1 MNPFGRDIVKAWGRL
16 GPQFLPFA
24 DAATP
29 ELPLGRL
36 LRLSLFQISVGMA
49 TVLLTGTLNRVMI
62 VELSV
67 PAWLVGLMVSL
78 PLLFAPFRALIGHRS
93 DTHRSAFGWRRVPFI
108 WYGTA
113 SQFGGLAI
121 MPFALLVLTDA
132 PDAPAWIGPAAAAAA
147 FFFVGVGIHT
157 TQTAG
162 LALASDLAPVH
173 ARPRVVALL
182 YSALLAGMFVAAI
195 VFSFLL
201 SNFSPLRL
209 IQVIQGAAAVS
220 VVLNFIATWKQE
232 ARRTRS
238 PQEKR
243 ELERPFSESWAAFRR
258 DPRATRLL
266 VTVAL
271 GTLGFSMQDIILE
284 PYGGQILGLTVGATT
299 LLTAMMTG
307 GTLFGLA
314 IAARAL
320 AGGFDPHRLAGTGV
334 MIGIVGFSL
343 VIFSSPFESAGLF
356 RVGTTLV
363 GLGGGLFAVSVL
375 VAAMDLAA
383 KSDSGIALGAWGAVQ
398 ATAAGFGLFLG
409 GALRDLLQRLAAEGA
424 LGETL
429 SSPITGYSVVY
440 HLEILVLFASLVALG
455 PLVRRHRDIT
465 TRHAPAF
472 GLAQLPG

>member
-36 LRLSLFQISVGMA
+36 LRLSLFQIAVGMA

-78 PLLFAPFRALIGHRS
+78 PLLFAPFRALVGHRS

-113 SQFGGLAI
+113 SMFGGLAI

-132 PDAPAWIGPAAAAAA
+132 PDAPAWVGPSAAAAA

-162 LALASDLAPVH
+162 LALASDLAPAH

-182 YSALLAGMFVAAI
+182 YSALLVGMFVAAI
-195 VFSFLL
+195 VFSLLL
-201 SNFSPLRL
+201 SNFSAVRL
-209 IQVIQGAAAVS
+209 IQVIQGAAAAS

-238 PQEKR
+238 PHEKR
-243 ELERPFSESWAAFRR
+243 ELERPFSESWAAFRQ

-284 PYGGQILGLTVGATT
+284 PYGGQILGLSVGATT

-314 IAARAL
+314 VAARAL
-320 AGGFDPHRLAGTGV
+320 ASGFDPHRLAGTGI

-343 VIFSSPFESAGLF
+343 VIFASPFASAGLF
-356 RVGTTLV
+356 RAGTAMV

-398 ATAAGFGLFLG
+398 ATAAGVGLFLG
-409 GALRDLLQRLAAEGA
+409 GALRDVLQRLAADGA

-429 SSPITGYSVVY
+429 STPITGYSVVY

-455 PLVRRHRDIT
+455 PLVRRHRDLT

>member
-1 MNPFGRDIVKAWGRL
+1 MNPFGRDVVKAWGRL

-29 ELPLGRL
+29 EFPLDRL
-36 LRLSLFQISVGMA
+36 LRLSLFQLSVGMA

-67 PAWLVGLMVSL
+67 PAWLVGLMVSV

-93 DTHRSAFGWRRVPFI
+93 DTHRSAFGWRRVPYI

-113 SQFGGLAI
+113 AQFGGLAI

-132 PDAPAWIGPAAAAAA
+132 PGAPGWLGPAAAAVA
-147 FFFVGVGIHT
+147 FLFVGIGIHT

-162 LALASDLAPVH
+162 LALACDLAPEH

-182 YSALLAGMFVAAI
+182 YSALLVGMFLAAI
-195 VFSFLL
+195 VFSLL
-201 SNFSPLRL
+201 LANFSALRL
-209 IQVIQGAAAVS
+209 IQVIQGAAAAS
-220 VVLNFIATWKQE
+220 AILNFAATWKQE

-238 PQEKR
+238 AEERR
-243 ELERPFSESWAAFRR
+243 ELDRPFAESWAVFRR

-307 GTLFGLA
+307 GTLLGLA
-314 IAARAL
+314 VAARAL
-320 AGGFDPHRLAGTGV
+320 AKGFDPHRLAGTGI
-334 MIGIVGFSL
+334 MFGIVGFSL
-343 VIFSSPFESAGLF
+343 VIFASSFESAALF
-356 RVGTTLV
+356 RAGTVFV
-363 GLGGGLFAVSVL
+363 GLGGGLFAVCVL
-375 VAAMDLAA
+375 VAAMDLASG
-383 KSDSGIALGAWGAVQ
+383 SDSGIALGAWGAVQ
-398 ATAAGFGLFLG
+398 ATAAGTGLFLG
-409 GALRDLLQRLAAEGA
+409 GALRDVLQRLAANGS

-429 SSPITGYSVVY
+429 STPVTGYSAVY

-455 PLVRRHRDIT
+455 PLVRRHRDLST
-465 TRHAPAF
+465 SHTPAF